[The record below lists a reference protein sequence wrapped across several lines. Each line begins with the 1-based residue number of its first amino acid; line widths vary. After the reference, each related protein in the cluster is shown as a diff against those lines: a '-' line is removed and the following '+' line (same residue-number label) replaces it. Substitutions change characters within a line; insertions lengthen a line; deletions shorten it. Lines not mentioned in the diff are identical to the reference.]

1 MRAKLRRITIDGV
14 VYRWIV
20 SHVHDR
26 APGGGRDKA
35 CSERFVAYLDRKK
48 ASPLRVVFRDGP
60 HRRAGYPS
68 SGIVW
73 TPDAEA
79 NLNAPSVVAR
89 VIRRA
94 LSDGW
99 TPNEARTAFVVAD
112 GFVFLGLDRAV
123 DDDEDP

>member
-1 MRAKLRRITIDGV
+1 M
-14 VYRWIV
+14 
-20 SHVHDR
+20 
-26 APGGGRDKA
+26 
-35 CSERFVAYLDRKK
+35 AYLDGKK

-60 HRRAGYPS
+60 NRHAGYPS

-73 TPDAEA
+73 NRETEA

-89 VIRRA
+89 MIRRA

-99 TPNEARTAFVVAD
+99 TPNDARTAFVVAD

-123 DDDEDP
+123 DDDEAP